1 MSVQLIDVSHIY
13 AQGTPFE
20 FAALKDIHFSIEKDE
35 FIGIIGH
42 TGSGKSTLIQHLN
55 GLLTPTQ
62 GSVLV
67 DGVEMSGANGDKLAL
82 RRKVGL
88 VFQYAEH
95 QLFEETIYKDIAF
108 GPKNLGL
115 TEEEIENRVKD
126 AMEVVGLDF
135 DTYKERSPFELSGGQ
150 MRRVAIA
157 GVLSM
162 KPEILILDEPTAGLD
177 PYGKEDI
184 LRSINQLHEK
194 QQTTVVLVS
203 HNMDEVA
210 TLADRVIVMSKGQ
223 ILMDAPPAEVFT
235 QVEKLD
241 EIGLSAPDILYLMRA
256 LKKAGLDVD
265 DKIFMPEE
273 AKEDI
278 LRALKS
284 GEGKPCL
291 KI

>member
-1 MSVQLIDVSHIY
+1 MSVQLINVSHIY

-20 FAALKDIHFSIEKDE
+20 FAALKDIHFSIDKDE

-55 GLLTPTQ
+55 GLLSPTE
-62 GSVLV
+62 GSVVV
-67 DGVEMSGANGDKLAL
+67 DGVKMGSSKGDKLAL

-95 QLFEETIYKDIAF
+95 QLFEETVFKDIAF

-115 TEEEIENRVKD
+115 SEEEIENRVRD

-135 DTYKERSPFELSGGQ
+135 ETYKERSPFELSGGQ

-184 LRSINQLHEK
+184 LRSVYQLHERQK
-194 QQTTVVLVS
+194 TTVVLVS

-210 TLADRVIVMSKGQ
+210 RLANRVIVMSSGE

-235 QVEKLD
+235 QVEKLN
-241 EIGLSAPDILYLMRA
+241 EIGLGAPDIICLMRA
-256 LKKAGLDVD
+256 LKKAGMDVD
-265 DKIFMPEE
+265 DQIFRAEQ
-273 AKEDI
+273 AKEEI
-278 LRALKS
+278 LRALKR
-284 GEGKPCL
+284 GEGAPCS